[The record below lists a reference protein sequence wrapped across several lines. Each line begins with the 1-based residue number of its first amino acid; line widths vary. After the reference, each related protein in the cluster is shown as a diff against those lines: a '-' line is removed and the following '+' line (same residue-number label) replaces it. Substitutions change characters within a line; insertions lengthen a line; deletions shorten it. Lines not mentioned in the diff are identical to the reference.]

1 MRHTRQSAIMRKF
14 SLMSIKNVPRALVR
28 AVAIPFLKKYLGKL
42 PVDFLE
48 RYLSH
53 AIQQQRFSAL
63 FLSRQIAKREDV
75 WDYVVETIGASRT
88 VLFLE
93 FGVWEGYS
101 IGYFAKKLQN
111 PGSKFYGFD
120 SFEGLPEDWGNR
132 SVGTF
137 STRGAPPIIDDSRV
151 SFVKGWFH
159 CTVPSFEVNASSFDV
174 VLVHLDADLYSS
186 TIFVLSQLWLKVN
199 VCYVVFDEFN
209 GHEARALYNFSQ
221 SFPCRIEFLAH
232 DASPFPRRVFC
243 RITRRA

>member
-1 MRHTRQSAIMRKF
+1 MRKF
-14 SLMSIKNVPRALVR
+14 SLLSIKGVPRAIVR
-28 AVAIPFLKKYLGKL
+28 AVTIPFLKKYLGKL

-63 FLSRQIAKREDV
+63 FLSRHIAKREDV
-75 WDYVVETIGASRT
+75 WDYVVDTIGASRR

-101 IGYFAKKLQN
+101 ISYFAKKLQN
-111 PGSKFYGFD
+111 PGGKFYGFD

-137 STRGAPPIIDDSRV
+137 STRGAPPIINDSRV

-159 CTVPSFEVNASSFDV
+159 RTVPSFEMDVSSFDV
-174 VLVHLDADLYSS
+174 VLVHLGADLYSS
-186 TIFVLSQLWLKVN
+186 TVFVLSQLWLKVN
-199 VCYVVFDEFN
+199 ACYVVFDEFN
-209 GHEARALYNFSQ
+209 GHEARALYSFSQ
-221 SFPCRIEFLAH
+221 SFPCRIEFLAY
-232 DASPFPRRVFC
+232 DARPFPRRVFC
-243 RITRRA
+243 KITRQA